1 MAHDHPLSIGQVQ
14 LARKRVA
21 IGQQYPALSGL
32 RRCGFREGDT
42 VNGLWINLQC
52 RLDIGSFPHEAKF
65 GIEFDEFTGDDITIE
80 HVHRFDL
87 G

>member
-1 MAHDHPLSIGQVQ
+1 MAHDHPFSIGQVQ

-32 RRCGFREGDT
+32 DWGGSREGDT
-42 VNGLWINLQC
+42 VNGRRVNLQC
-52 RLDIGSFPHEAKF
+52 RLDIGSFPHEAKL
-65 GIEFDEFTGDDITIE
+65 GIEFNEFTGDDITIE
-80 HVHRFDL
+80 HMHRFNL